1 MAWKTQAKRQ
11 FFDYTFTKTLFFW
24 KHLKKIHSN
33 YCILT
38 PRGGRNDILFVNL
51 HRCLKNLRKFDKQ
64 HIKSSLVFVLVDG
77 GCLAAIFL

>member
-1 MAWKTQAKRQ
+1 MAGKPRQNDNSLITLLQKRC
-11 FFDYTFTKTLFFW
+11 FLETSKKNPLELLYFNTLG
-24 KHLKKIHSN
+24 
-33 YCILT
+33 
-38 PRGGRNDILFVNL
+38 GGRNDILFVNL

>member
-1 MAWKTQAKRQ
+1 MAWKICKTTILLLHFYKNVFFLETSEKNPLELLYFNTQG
-11 FFDYTFTKTLFFW
+11 
-24 KHLKKIHSN
+24 
-33 YCILT
+33 
-38 PRGGRNDILFVNL
+38 GGRNDFLFVNL

>member
-1 MAWKTQAKRQ
+1 MVKNKCQK
-11 FFDYTFTKTLFFW
+11 
-24 KHLKKIHSN
+24 S
-33 YCILT
+33 CIYQ
-38 PRGGRNDILFVNL
+38 NLFVNL